1 MTMCCLPTWYNIVN
15 KNHNYKIQMLTRL
28 WYVPSLTMSVPL
40 SMGVESCQAGSHI
53 MALAKPM
60 TLILMHSLWQC
71 QCHWQWYNNLIL
83 KLQAA
88 ASAADPF
95 SSFWWTFCGCAACAV
110 LMEWL
115 HDCPATPISLSIS
128 SFTGICNTF
137 AALHLNIWLKLYAAW
152 VHWN

>member
-1 MTMCCLPTWYNIVN
+1 MALSMTMCCLPTWYNIVN

-40 SMGVESCQAGSHI
+40 SMGAESCQAGSHI

-60 TLILMHSLWQC
+60 TLILMYSLWQC
-71 QCHWQWYNNLIL
+71 QCHWQWYNNLIS

-110 LMEWL
+110 LMDWL
-115 HDCPATPISLSIS
+115 HDRPAMPISAVGPIETMVLAAGVQLSRPGGQGVGCS
-128 SFTGICNTF
+128 
-137 AALHLNIWLKLYAAW
+137 
-152 VHWN
+152 